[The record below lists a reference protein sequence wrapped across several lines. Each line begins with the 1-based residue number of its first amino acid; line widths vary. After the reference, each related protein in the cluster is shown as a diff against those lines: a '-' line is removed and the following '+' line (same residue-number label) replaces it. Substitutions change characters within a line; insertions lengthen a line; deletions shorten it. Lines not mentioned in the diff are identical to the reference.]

1 MEDLKNIFVSELSES
16 DLAYWVARANLR
28 GTAQERN
35 VLRGH
40 YACCP
45 TSDPRL
51 VDSMRTFVAN
61 KLGPV
66 LPARQFWH

>member
-16 DLAYWVARANLR
+16 DLAYWVARANLH

-35 VLRGH
+35 VLHAH
-40 YACCP
+40 YSYCP
-45 TSDPRL
+45 TFDPRL
-51 VDSMRTFVAN
+51 IDSMRTFVAR